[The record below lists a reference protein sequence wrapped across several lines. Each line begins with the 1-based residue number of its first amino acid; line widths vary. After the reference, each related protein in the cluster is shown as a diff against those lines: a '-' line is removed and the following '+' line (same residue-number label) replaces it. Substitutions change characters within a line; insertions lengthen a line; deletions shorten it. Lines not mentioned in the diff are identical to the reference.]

1 MFEVLH
7 SYSSYEIHQPTK
19 YWLQSY
25 SMNHNIDTSK
35 TSFLKKKMEAY
46 TFRALKISKQIFC
59 PWLSRFKNVHSMD
72 QIKLSQA
79 HSCTTTYLRVKATK
93 IFYCREEGLVSP
105 CLQGFI
111 NYSLIQA
118 WLLKSHWNIII
129 FYLSFLSSETL
140 PCRKKALH
148 FFTLEVTR
156 NNFGC
161 GRNRGTY

>member
-1 MFEVLH
+1 MV
-7 SYSSYEIHQPTK
+7 SV
-19 YWLQSY
+19 
-25 SMNHNIDTSK
+25 
-35 TSFLKKKMEAY
+35 EAY
-46 TFRALKISKQIFC
+46 TFRALKTSKQIFC
-59 PWLSRFKNVHSMD
+59 PWLSRFTSLDSSWHGSNKIVTGA
-72 QIKLSQA
+72 QI
-79 HSCTTTYLRVKATK
+79 CTTTYLRVKTTK
-93 IFYCREEGLVSP
+93 IFYCRAEGLASP